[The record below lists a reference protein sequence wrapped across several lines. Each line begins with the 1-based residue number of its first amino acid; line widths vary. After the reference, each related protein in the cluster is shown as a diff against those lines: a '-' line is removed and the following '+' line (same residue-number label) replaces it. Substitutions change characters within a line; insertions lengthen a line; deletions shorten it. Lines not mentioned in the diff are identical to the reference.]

1 MQTMQTT
8 IGKPARIAGIGLHTG
23 CHVSVELKP
32 APVDTGIVFRRVDL
46 QGFEIEAV
54 RRHVSRVVLATTLM
68 KKGVM
73 LSTVEHILS
82 ALFGS
87 GIDNLY
93 IDVDSLELPIL
104 DGSALPYIQM
114 LQEAG
119 IEEQDKERTFLRVV
133 KEAQLQDGEKW
144 IRIQPYPAFRVSY
157 LINFAHPLIGSQSFD
172 LQVTPSSYAKEVS
185 FARTFGF
192 YSEVEQLLKKGLIR
206 GGSPENAVVLT
217 EDGILNDGLRA
228 PDEFVRHKTLDLIGD
243 LSLCGYP
250 ILGRITAHKA
260 GHSLHTDMATL
271 LARNSTISR
280 KVKESELASR
290 RKAAAG

>member
-1 MQTMQTT
+1 MQTT
-8 IGKPARIAGIGLHTG
+8 IRKPARVAGIGLHTG

-82 ALFGS
+82 ALYGC
-87 GIDNLY
+87 GIVNVY

-104 DGSALPYIQM
+104 DGSALPYVRM
-114 LQEAG
+114 LEEAG
-119 IEEQDKERTFLRVV
+119 IEEQEKEKTYLRVV
-133 KEAQLQDGEKW
+133 KEARLQDGDKW
-144 IRIQPYPAFRVSY
+144 IQIEPYPAFRVSY
-157 LINFAHPLIGSQSFD
+157 LIDFAHPLIGSQSFD
-172 LQVTPSSYAKEVS
+172 LQVTPTSYAQEVS

-217 EDGILNDGLRA
+217 EEGILNDGLRA

-250 ILGRITAHKA
+250 ILGRVTAHKA

-271 LARNSTISR
+271 LARNSSISR
-280 KVKESELASR
+280 KAKESDFASR
-290 RKAAAG
+290 REAAAW